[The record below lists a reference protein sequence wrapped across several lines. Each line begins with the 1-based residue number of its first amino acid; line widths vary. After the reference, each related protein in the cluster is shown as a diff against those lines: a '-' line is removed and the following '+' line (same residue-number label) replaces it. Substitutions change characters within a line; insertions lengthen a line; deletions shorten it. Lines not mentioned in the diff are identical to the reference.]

1 MARQGIG
8 TGSSPNDN
16 TGDNLRA
23 AGGKINDNF
32 TELYQYFGDGSTLSN
47 GTWDVVSSGINTLSS
62 VGIGTTN
69 PRFALEVG
77 AVGASG
83 TSLYVNGDARVT
95 GILTV
100 GSSSVTLNGSTNE
113 IIVGTGITING
124 NTGIISA
131 TQVTI
136 AGERLTGSGVTS
148 LVAGSN
154 ITLSGSTGQVTIS
167 SSGGSAGAGGTWANY
182 DTNTGVSTTKKV
194 KIQNNLEVTGVT
206 TTASSVV
213 AGIVTTNASGI
224 HAGTGIITATSFSGT
239 VASSNLSGALPAL
252 DGSSLTGVLTGV
264 GIQSGGT
271 YIGSGATTI
280 NFVQSGLT
288 ATVPSS
294 GISTITIAAGGGGI
308 SDGDKGDITVSG
320 SGATFTIDADAVTYA
335 KMQNVATANRLLGST
350 SADGVVSE
358 VQVAT
363 DMIADDAIS
372 AAKLADTSV
381 SAGSYTNTSITVDA
395 QGRLTS
401 ASTGTAYGSRTTAN
415 AATGSIADAASA
427 NITITAAKTYVLHKI
442 QTSAAAWVTL
452 YTDTSSRSSDA
463 SRVETT
469 DPLPGSGVVAEV
481 IHASGTTSLITPGTI
496 GFNND
501 GTPSTNV
508 YAKVV
513 NKSGSTQAITVT
525 LTYLPLE

>member
-1 MARQGIG
+1 GIVTARAG
-8 TGSSPNDN
+8 
-16 TGDNLRA
+16 LRVV
-23 AGGKINDNF
+23 GG
-32 TELYQYFGDGSTLSN
+32 G
-47 GTWDVVSSGINTLSS
+47 
-62 VGIGTTN
+62 
-69 PRFALEVG
+69 
-77 AVGASG
+77 
-83 TSLYVNGDARVT
+83 
-95 GILTV
+95 LTV
-100 GSSSVTLNGSTNE
+100 
-113 IIVGTGITING
+113 
-124 NTGIISA
+124 
-131 TQVTI
+131 
-136 AGERLTGSGVTS
+136 
-148 LVAGSN
+148 
-154 ITLSGSTGQVTIS
+154 
-167 SSGGSAGAGGTWANY
+167 
-182 DTNTGVSTTKKV
+182 TGVSTFFSNAEVPSDSNKILLGAEKEMQVFHDGTDSLVKDTRNSGTV
-194 KIQNNLEVTGVT
+194 KIQADNFTVIDKDASETMLSATVDGAVTLRHNGNTKFETTGGGINVTGVV
-206 TTASSVV
+206 TATGSVQVGSGQSFGSS
-213 AGIVTTNASGI
+213 GASAAVYYGD
-224 HAGTGIITATSFSGT
+224 GSNLTGI
-239 VASSNLSGALPAL
+239 
-252 DGSSLTGVLTGV
+252 
-264 GIQSGGT
+264 
-271 YIGSGATTI
+271 
-280 NFVQSGLT
+280 
-288 ATVPSS
+288 
-294 GISTITIAAGGGGI
+294 GGGGI

-320 SGATFTIDADAVTYA
+320 SGATWTIDADAVTYA
-335 KMQNVATANRLLGST
+335 KMQNVATANRVLGST

-381 SAGSYTNTSITVDA
+381 SAGSYTNASITVDA

-452 YTDTSSRSSDA
+452 YTDTSSRTSDA